1 MRVRRPNV
9 IVVLADD
16 MGYGDFGV
24 FGDGSPRT
32 PVLDGLVAEGVTL
45 TQHYAGS
52 CVCAPSRAALLTGRY
67 AHRTGAVDTLEA
79 RGLDRLALRE
89 VTLADHFR
97 RAGGVTGLIGKWH
110 LGAID
115 PRYHPTARG
124 FDEFIGFR
132 GGWSDY
138 YDWQLD
144 WAGAVRR
151 GDGRYL
157 TDVLSDVAVDFIE
170 RHRERPFLLHLCFN
184 APHFP
189 FQAPAEEL
197 LPFTA
202 SGRHSLGV
210 STIHAMIA
218 RMDRGLGRVLH
229 ALDRCGLRE
238 DTIVLFTSDNG
249 PQLGG
254 EGEWSTRRH
263 NAGWNGAKGTVYEG
277 GIRVP
282 AVIRWPGGLPAGTR
296 PAGLVHFV
304 DWLPTLAEL
313 ARRRRDPRRSAPG
326 RPERRPDPA
335 RRAGGCRPRPLLAME
350 PLHAPGRVQRRGARR
365 PLEAPAAGH
374 PGGHAPCPGGRGDGP
389 GDQGRPRDLRRHL
402 PRPRAAARG
411 SCAAAAAALRSLGR
425 SVGAAGPGRG
435 AARAERPPAG
445 DPGGLVRRGRSR
457 AAHDRGLTAAGRRV
471 ARSGPHGAAGRRAGV
486 RRRGDHLCCAWG
498 DENADPGR
506 PARATL
512 ERIDAGPRT

>member
-313 ARRRRDPRRSAPG
+313 AGVEIHGGRPLDGRSAVRILRGEPEVAAPARFWQWNRYTPLGASNAAVRDGRWKLLRPAIREAMHLAREDAEMDRAIKAAPETFGDICRDPEPPRAVPAP
-326 RPERRPDPA
+326 PP
-335 RRAGGCRPRPLLAME
+335 PLLFDLSADPWE
-350 PLHAPGRVQRRGARR
+350 Q
-365 PLEAPAAGH
+365 
-374 PGGHAPCPGGRGDGP
+374 
-389 GDQGRPRDLRRHL
+389 RDLAAELPAQSAHL
-402 PRPRAAARG
+402 
-411 SCAAAAAALRSLGR
+411 L
-425 SVGAAGPGRG
+425 
-435 AARAERPPAG
+435 
-445 DPGGLVRRGRSR
+445 
-457 AAHDRGLTAAGRRV
+457 
-471 ARSGPHGAAGRRAGV
+471 
-486 RRRGDHLCCAWG
+486 
-498 DENADPGR
+498 
-506 PARATL
+506 ATL
-512 ERIDAGPRT
+512 EDWFAEVEAERRTIAD